1 MCMKMTFTQ
10 REDKAKDLLAEL
22 AEISNNA
29 DYLSFKK
36 SVANYIDACFNLD
49 LVGRTMS
56 RIMDAIEE
64 DDDINDYVNSSYY
77 YLDSEQELEHLK
89 DVIKRTDSQFIKKV
103 ATEIDDYDGTYIV
116 KVFFNRYL
124 NVLEATCFDSAVF
137 GIMAEE
143 LTTGEEII

>member
-22 AEISNNA
+22 AETSNNA
-29 DYLSFKK
+29 DYLGFKK
-36 SVANYIDACFNLD
+36 SVANYMDACFNLD

-64 DDDINDYVNSSYY
+64 DDDINEYVNSSYF
-77 YLDSEQELEHLK
+77 YLESEQEIDKMK
-89 DVIKRTDSQFIKKV
+89 DVISRIKPNFLWKV

-124 NVLEATCFDSAVF
+124 NVLEATCFDTAVF